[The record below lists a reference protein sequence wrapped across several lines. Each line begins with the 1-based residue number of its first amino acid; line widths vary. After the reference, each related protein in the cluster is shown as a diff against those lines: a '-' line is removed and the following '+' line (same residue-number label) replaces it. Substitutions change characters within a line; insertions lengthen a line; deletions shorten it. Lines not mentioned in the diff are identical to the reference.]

1 MRKLVLALLVSLL
14 LIFTFPGIAP
24 ATVSV
29 ETVKNVYTSTGTT
42 GPFPYGFKIY
52 AASDLAVVS
61 TDLQGTETPLVCS
74 IDYSVTGIGD
84 DTGGSITLTSALP
97 SGYTLTIIRDMAYL
111 QSQKY
116 VSNGSFTAKSLN
128 DALDKL
134 SLQIQQVKEEAD
146 RGLQLPR
153 SSSLGPLYIAPSAN
167 TLLGWDASGTRLK
180 NYPAGTATIPQ
191 IDRIENY
198 GNDLAGA
205 VSTIGS
211 GIQDLW
217 VDTWITLPGDVTIPE
232 TLNLIVTKSGKIILN
247 GHSLTFAAKWEHG
260 RTQAFEGSGVVF
272 AAGQVV
278 YPEWWGSG
286 ADALGYAAVSIA
298 SAGGVVK
305 PGVGTYTAPDLGVP
319 LGVSIEADGLPA
331 MTNLSFTAGGIYG
344 TGSSGWYMQNFKN
357 FTITHASASGSN
369 LEMLDARLGANSC
382 NFENLE
388 FVGKSGATKDGLV
401 IRGVNPDTSTANNLQ
416 YNNRIV
422 NCRWNADGLVTG
434 YGLYFFGQNIDQG
447 RVNSNYCQRL
457 VFGRSGNTDNPHGWS
472 THVFIRGG
480 LNQFDNCT
488 FNPASVTGIRMV
500 SSGVNETQNNLIIG
514 TRFDSTWTVPKVILV
529 NEADVYNHFFE
540 AYSTNLDPS
549 EVSLAGSYSA
559 KANFNTQ
566 FENGSFIASAGSR
579 STLTP
584 SGGAFYGA
592 VYDNGAVSYG
602 GGYNALGGRLIVSG
616 YTFDTSTQAVGK
628 YGSLSLAIQNITGA
642 SIRHVVTT
650 DGSSFTKIF
659 EQLPS
664 GAIQSLP
671 TSNGPVGTFT
681 WGSTGTTCTVSN
693 TAVTSSSI
701 IMVFPTT
708 ANAAALLPYVSA
720 KSAGASFTLTKS
732 AGTPTSSDAFSYL
745 ILN

>member
-1 MRKLVLALLVSLL
+1 MRKLVLTLLASLL
-14 LIFTFPGIAP
+14 LIFTFPGISP

-74 IDYSVTGIGD
+74 IDYSVTGVGD

-153 SSSLGPLYIAPSAN
+153 SSSLGPLYIAPCAN
-167 TLLGWDASGTRLK
+167 TLLGWDASGTKLR

-217 VDTWITLPGDVTIPE
+217 VDTWITLPADVTIPE

-247 GHSLTFAAKWEHG
+247 SHSLTFAAKWEHG

-286 ADALGYAAVSIA
+286 TDALGYAAVSIA
-298 SAGGVVK
+298 SAGGVLK
-305 PGVGTYTAPDLGVP
+305 PGIGTYTAPDLGVS

-357 FTITHASASGSN
+357 FTITHASASGSD
-369 LEMLDARLGANSC
+369 LEMLDALLGANSC

-416 YNNRIV
+416 YNNRII

-500 SSGVNETQNNLIIG
+500 SSAENETQNNLIIG

-540 AYSTNLDPS
+540 AYSTDLDPS
-549 EVSLAGSYSA
+549 EVSLEGSYSA

-566 FENGSFIASAGSR
+566 FENGSFIASSGSR

-602 GGYNALGGRLIVSG
+602 GGYSALGGRLIVSG

-628 YGSLSLAIQNITGA
+628 YGSLSLAIQNVEGA

-650 DGSSFTKIF
+650 NGSSFTKIF

-664 GAIQSLP
+664 GAIQGLP

-701 IMVFPTT
+701 ILVFPTT
-708 ANAAALLPYVSA
+708 ANAAALLPYVSS
-720 KSAGASFTLTKS
+720 KSAGTSFTLTKS